1 MNFIRWSTAI
11 KLIKKIIYCNGTHP
25 IKDIEIKHL
34 LQNALVDEINSHEI
48 FMKSINIIYYHE
60 GYTEYNIED
69 L

>member
-1 MNFIRWSTAI
+1 MVDCNKIDKEDYLLQWNAAQSKI
-11 KLIKKIIYCNGTHP
+11 LKLSIIY
-25 IKDIEIKHL
+25 
-34 LQNALVDEINSHEI
+34 QNALVDEINSHEI

>member
-1 MNFIRWSTAI
+1 MERS
-11 KLIKKIIYCNGTHP
+11 P

-34 LQNALVDEINSHEI
+34 LQNTLVDEINSHEI